1 MHGAELMLGFW
12 RRLNKEILQERID
25 SKLKRT
31 RKLATGSVS
40 LIEERGLG
48 WLQHFS
54 GLFIT

>member
-1 MHGAELMLGFW
+1 MLGFW